1 MTKAKPSKVTKIIQA
16 STKALMDDLHAS
28 QERIADK
35 VATIVDAY
43 WQRLA
48 IAIAEKID
56 PDQLII
62 ASNLA
67 HKQMVRDLKASYT
80 KEIDGLLTYTHQRAV
95 DNVLIALPESWVEE
109 LLAKALPAAKL
120 PTGAAAQKKSLRTA
134 IFSSKQV
141 DPGQIVASLIS
152 DTTHLGNPQ
161 DITNTVNL
169 MRLAG
174 KTSRQIATA
183 IKPQVY
189 GIKSTVRRVVRDSS
203 QFAATAENL
212 STWNA
217 MGSDFIIGYE
227 VHAVPRTKYSRI
239 DHLKRSG
246 TIYYVNPQKGQK
258 GLQDMP
264 QPPYDVENGR
274 MVLKHNCRCFISP
287 VFAEQYQ
294 VVKKVA

>member
-1 MTKAKPSKVTKIIQA
+1 MPKPSKVTKLVQA
-16 STKALMDDLHAS
+16 STKALLDELHTR
-28 QERIADK
+28 QENIADS
-35 VATIVDAY
+35 VASIVDAY

-48 IAIAEKID
+48 VAIAEKID
-56 PDQLII
+56 PDQLIV

-67 HKQMVRDLKASYT
+67 HKQMVRDLKTSFSQQL
-80 KEIDGLLTYTHQRAV
+80 DGLMDYTHKRAV

-109 LLAKALPAAKL
+109 LLAKALPAEKI
-120 PTGAAAQKKSLRTA
+120 PTGASAQKKSLRTA
-134 IFSSKQV
+134 IFSSRQV
-141 DPGQIVASLIS
+141 DPGQIVASLVS

-161 DITNTVNL
+161 AITSIVNL
-169 MRLAG
+169 MRTDG
-174 KTSRQIATA
+174 KTSQQIARA

-217 MGSDFIIGYE
+217 MGSDFIIGYQ
-227 VHAVPRTKYSRI
+227 VHAVPRTKYSRP
-239 DHLKRSG
+239 DHLKRSN